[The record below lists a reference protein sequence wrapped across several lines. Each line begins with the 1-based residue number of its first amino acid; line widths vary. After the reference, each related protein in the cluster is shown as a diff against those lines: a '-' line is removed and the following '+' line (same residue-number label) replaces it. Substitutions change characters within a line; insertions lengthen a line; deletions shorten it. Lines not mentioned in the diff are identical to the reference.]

1 MSKKRKTEER
11 KPIELVISV
20 VVKGDMIYLK
30 ASKRFYIP
38 QTTFERYNFIEKCY
52 TFC

>member
-1 MSKKRKTEER
+1 MAKERKTEQ
-11 KPIELVISV
+11 KSIELVISV
-20 VVKGDMIYLK
+20 VIKGDIIYLK

-52 TFC
+52 AFC